1 MTYESFA
8 NDTWKHYAIPRRQVK
23 AKKGKTAPQMD
34 SDNVS
39 TMILGTRKKTGTQS
53 VEQKTLELIDV
64 RFVGG
69 VNWKK
74 KFKSLVNRNW
84 KFKEFLDDEQ
94 LARLEREL
102 PDYVYRDP
110 VVIAPVGEKKVSGRS
125 KNRKRKRV
133 DNRLIML
140 YIETVLVMC

>member
-1 MTYESFA
+1 
-8 NDTWKHYAIPRRQVK
+8 
-23 AKKGKTAPQMD
+23 
-34 SDNVS
+34 
-39 TMILGTRKKTGTQS
+39 MILGTRKKTGTLS

-64 RFVGG
+64 SFVGG
-69 VNWKK
+69 VNWITVLKK

-133 DNRLIML
+133 DGEQFD
-140 YIETVLVMC
+140 YVVL